1 MRSERKQFFGSIRVR
16 MVAIYLA
23 VTIVALLAISFTVA
37 ILVESSLV
45 NQRTKQQQEATTR
58 LALEK
63 AEQDGKALAES
74 IEKELSDAADAQCET
89 ARGRLDS
96 AVNYLMQKVQ
106 EIA

>member
-1 MRSERKQFFGSIRVR
+1 MQLCFP
-16 MVAIYLA
+16 LD
-23 VTIVALLAISFTVA
+23 
-37 ILVESSLV
+37 
-45 NQRTKQQQEATTR
+45 Q
-58 LALEK
+58 
-63 AEQDGKALAES
+63 QDGKALAES

>member
-1 MRSERKQFFGSIRVR
+1 MRSIIDEIAQAESQADQIRLEAAAASRELMQKSRAEAEQALANLEAEER
-16 MVAIYLA
+16 
-23 VTIVALLAISFTVA
+23 
-37 ILVESSLV
+37 E
-45 NQRTKQQQEATTR
+45 TTR

-89 ARGRLDS
+89 ARGHLDS

>member
-1 MRSERKQFFGSIRVR
+1 MRSIIDEIAQAESQADQIRQEAAAASR
-16 MVAIYLA
+16 ELMQKSRAEA
-23 VTIVALLAISFTVA
+23 EQA
-37 ILVESSLV
+37 LV
-45 NQRTKQQQEATTR
+45 NLEAEERETTR